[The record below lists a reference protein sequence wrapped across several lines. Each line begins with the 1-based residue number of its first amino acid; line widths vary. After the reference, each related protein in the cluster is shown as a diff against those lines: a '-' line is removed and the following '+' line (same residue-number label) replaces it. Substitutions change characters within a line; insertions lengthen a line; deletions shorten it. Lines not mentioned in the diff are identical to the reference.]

1 MSKKFGLYPFGAPS
15 GKLPFP
21 ASGSPRQ
28 DSAGGGSP
36 RGQAISARMHKKIR
50 GACYAVQIAEIQKTK
65 PYPKNSDKALSG
77 APSGN
82 LPFPASGSPRQDS
95 AGGGSPRGQA
105 ISARMHKKI
114 RGACYAV
121 QIAEIQKT
129 KPYPKNSDKALFGA
143 PSGTRTL
150 GPLIKSQLLYQ
161 LS

>member
-1 MSKKFGLYPFGAPS
+1 MSGINNPQINNPHCFFCKQCGLYLFPDIGKSEQTEILLRVAKYAKNESTCSRLKDIKKSPTLSIFGLKS
-15 GKLPFP
+15 G
-21 ASGSPRQ
+21 
-28 DSAGGGSP
+28 
-36 RGQAISARMHKKIR
+36 
-50 GACYAVQIAEIQKTK
+50 
-65 PYPKNSDKALSG
+65 NSG

-95 AGGGSPRGQA
+95 VGGGSPRGQA